1 MQLPNIEIYILQ
13 RQARCSVINFP
24 TIFLLPLYVFCV
36 LHNPLKYC
44 PRRSCFVNI
53 EGTMCS
59 CRQLLLEVY
68 DKMNCDDFRILTFLA
83 KDRVNRKRRK
93 ENENILDFFD
103 LLERK
108 AIIKC
113 GPEEIDLWFLKQAF
127 LLIGR
132 NDLVSTLVRVGRGP
146 RKQPEE
152 GLFVNIRRYVG
163 GLIACLFF
171 ASIFR

>member
-1 MQLPNIEIYILQ
+1 M
-13 RQARCSVINFP
+13 
-24 TIFLLPLYVFCV
+24 
-36 LHNPLKYC
+36 
-44 PRRSCFVNI
+44 

-83 KDRVNRKRRK
+83 KDRVNRRRRK

-132 NDLVSTLVRVGRGP
+132 NDLVSTLVRVERGP

>member
-1 MQLPNIEIYILQ
+1 
-13 RQARCSVINFP
+13 
-24 TIFLLPLYVFCV
+24 
-36 LHNPLKYC
+36 
-44 PRRSCFVNI
+44 
-53 EGTMCS
+53 MCS

-132 NDLVSTLVRVGRGP
+132 NDLVSTLVRVERGP